1 MKISMEVFSIPEDN
15 KEQLRRAVREGY
27 ERFLFREERDRAK
40 TLIKIHEGTCPF
52 TGKGYMH
59 VLIDGLE
66 FIELKELNVF
76 VDFVYAAHAL
86 RNDEVVRRNQYLR
99 IEESSE
105 PAAADR
111 EAPEGEEEEEEGEE
125 EGELT
130 CWICGRMDGEEIY
143 DYESE
148 EPYTIEVKVYDGPK
162 VPLCSVCLDLF
173 LSHDEWRK
181 EEGEGRGADEEV

>member
-1 MKISMEVFSIPEDN
+1 MKIMMEIFSIPEDN

-59 VLIDGLE
+59 VMIDGLE

-76 VDFVYAAHAL
+76 VDFVYTAHAL

-99 IEESSE
+99 IEQSAPVEAESE
-105 PAAADR
+105 RD
-111 EAPEGEEEEEEGEE
+111 EEEGEE
-125 EGELT
+125 DDEGEEENELT
-130 CWICGRMDGEEIY
+130 CWICGRLDGEEIY

-148 EPYTIEVKVYDGPK
+148 EPYTIEVKVYEGPK

-173 LSHDEWRK
+173 LSHDEWK
-181 EEGEGRGADEEV
+181 KDEGGEE